1 AIRAHGLTSAPIAG
15 WTTPEQ
21 QVEDDLPR
29 SDVGG
34 KIVLLEGVFPLR
46 GETHGGG
53 GRARSTTKGGR
64 AVVQVSQ
71 EMDTR
76 LASAS
81 SSWASSLK
89 ARMTLPLAFRIAST
103 LMSRAS
109 FSQRKSSIM
118 PIDASIWAVVS
129 VPLAARTQILNF
141 GSVATLAYVPA
152 LASFGLLGSSEGSY
166 NGMGK
171 SATKTSD
178 RLWEIGNLVNGL
190 YKQLGVNVI
199 MVKTLFWTTDPF
211 TVSTTNGK
219 VNASLLLDQ
228 FLVYRMKSLNDTPH
242 TVAHLVSGYPM
253 DGGLVGLASLGKLCH
268 FSTGGGV
275 NWDTQMNGSAYGVAT
290 TVAHEL
296 GHNLG
301 MQHDDEGSWTSAGC
315 GCPDPQ
321 GCMMQSAGGDSDP
334 VRFSN
339 CSVNSYL
346 EYSVPN
352 GLGYCMTKPPE
363 ASVTAAAVP
372 TCGNRIVDPGEDCD
386 CGLAAY
392 CNNTCC
398 NPTTC
403 KFKPGATCASG
414 QCCNINTCSVMSRGS
429 VCRAS
434 RGVCDLPEY
443 CNGTSEWCPETD
455 DFLLDGTECA
465 FNPTNSLVQAYCY
478 NGECGSRDSRCSQLF
493 VNVNRSATTAAAEA
507 ASTAGNETG
516 YCDYRAVDAS
526 PLIYQYLGCVG
537 GNQRCGTLYCAA
549 PGTSAPSSAWLSMDS
564 DDIRTISTPEG
575 TLAMAMLDLTP
586 TGLRT
591 RDSCRTGPSA
601 ERACSVCR
609 AVSSVAAAANPSAG
623 SLPNCNGRG
632 HWAQSR
638 QCFCNAGFAPP
649 DCLAAGNGGS
659 ASNQPAAS

>member
-1 AIRAHGLTSAPIAG
+1 IARKGEAPAGPGPHLCKIRGREPAAGLG
-15 WTTPEQ
+15 Q
-21 QVEDDLPR
+21 QRQVELTADARALP
-29 SDVGG
+29 
-34 KIVLLEGVFPLR
+34 
-46 GETHGGG
+46 T
-53 GRARSTTKGGR
+53 RAAGSRTRVVPVATKGCR
-64 AVVQVSQ
+64 
-71 EMDTR
+71 
-76 LASAS
+76 
-81 SSWASSLK
+81 W
-89 ARMTLPLAFRIAST
+89 
-103 LMSRAS
+103 
-109 FSQRKSSIM
+109 
-118 PIDASIWAVVS
+118 
-129 VPLAARTQILNF
+129 
-141 GSVATLAYVPA
+141 
-152 LASFGLLGSSEGSY
+152 Y

-228 FLVYRMKSLNDTPH
+228 FLVYRDEVTERHAAYCCSSGVVRYADERQRLRRGNHGGARASGTTLECSTMMKAVGLRWLRLPGPAGLHDA
-242 TVAHLVSGYPM
+242 VGRRRVSGR
-253 DGGLVGLASLGKLCH
+253 
-268 FSTGGGV
+268 
-275 NWDTQMNGSAYGVAT
+275 
-290 TVAHEL
+290 
-296 GHNLG
+296 
-301 MQHDDEGSWTSAGC
+301 
-315 GCPDPQ
+315 
-321 GCMMQSAGGDSDP
+321 DP

-465 FNPTNSLVQAYCY
+465 FNPTNSLVTAEAGLDGLMGNTGRRAGAGLLLQRR
-478 NGECGSRDSRCSQLF
+478 NVGSRDSRCSQLF
-493 VNVNRSATTAAAEA
+493 VNVNRSATTEAAEA

-526 PLIYQYLGCVG
+526 PLIYQYLGCV
-537 GNQRCGTLYCAA
+537 
-549 PGTSAPSSAWLSMDS
+549 
-564 DDIRTISTPEG
+564 
-575 TLAMAMLDLTP
+575 
-586 TGLRT
+586 
-591 RDSCRTGPSA
+591 
-601 ERACSVCR
+601 
-609 AVSSVAAAANPSAG
+609 
-623 SLPNCNGRG
+623 
-632 HWAQSR
+632 
-638 QCFCNAGFAPP
+638 
-649 DCLAAGNGGS
+649 
-659 ASNQPAAS
+659 